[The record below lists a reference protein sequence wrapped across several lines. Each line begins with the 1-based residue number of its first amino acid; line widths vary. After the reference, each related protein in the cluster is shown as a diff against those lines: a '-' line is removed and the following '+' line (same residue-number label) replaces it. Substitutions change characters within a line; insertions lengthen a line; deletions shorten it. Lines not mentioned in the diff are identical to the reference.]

1 MPVIT
6 SSTCIEGQRREQLV
20 KVGLKLLAFRGGVSS
35 LHDTTR
41 PHPSWRR
48 RFISIQIYSYLFI
61 SIPIY
66 SYSFIF
72 SHIFSDLFIFIY
84 MSPSVFISIYSYSY
98 LSISDLGRLGVD
110 LGLTWGRL
118 RVDLGV
124 LVLTW
129 GALGLTWGRLRVD
142 LGRLGDGM
150 GRLGVDLGPS

>member
-1 MPVIT
+1 MKG
-6 SSTCIEGQRREQLV
+6 SGASR
-20 KVGLKLLAFRGGVSS
+20 GLKLLAFRGGFTSS
-35 LHDTTR
+35 HGMAHTTR

-66 SYSFIF
+66 SYSVIF

-84 MSPSVFISIYSYSY
+84 MSPYVFISIYIYSY

-124 LVLTW
+124 L
-129 GALGLTWGRLRVD
+129 GLTWGRLRVD
-142 LGRLGDGM
+142 F
-150 GRLGVDLGPS
+150 GPS

>member
-1 MPVIT
+1 
-6 SSTCIEGQRREQLV
+6 
-20 KVGLKLLAFRGGVSS
+20 
-35 LHDTTR
+35 
-41 PHPSWRR
+41 
-48 RFISIQIYSYLFI
+48 
-61 SIPIY
+61 
-66 SYSFIF
+66 
-72 SHIFSDLFIFIY
+72 
-84 MSPSVFISIYSYSY
+84 MSPYVFISIYIYSY